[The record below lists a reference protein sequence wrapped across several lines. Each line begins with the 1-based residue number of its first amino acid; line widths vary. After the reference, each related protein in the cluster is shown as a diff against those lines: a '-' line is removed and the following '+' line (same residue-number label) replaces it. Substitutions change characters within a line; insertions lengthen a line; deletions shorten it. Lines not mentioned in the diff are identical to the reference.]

1 MTPDH
6 VNPIQWTHAMGVARQ
21 ACARIFRDGGT
32 PADALAQF
40 GVTEAARQG
49 AQAGAD
55 WSRTVETIAQSLCAV
70 PVRRAA

>member
-32 PADALAQF
+32 PADALTQF
-40 GVTEAARQG
+40 GVSEAARES
-49 AQAGAD
+49 AD
-55 WSRTVETIAQSLCAV
+55 WSRTVETIAQALCAV

>member
-21 ACARIFRDGGT
+21 ACARIFRDGGK

-40 GVTEAARQG
+40 GVGEGARES
-49 AQAGAD
+49 AD